1 MNSTEAAVAG
11 TDTLAEERQYW
22 LEKLTGGPRPS
33 GPRPDRIRPE
43 GRWERNAK
51 VAFQIEGETFEQLSR
66 LTGGEPFLEHAA
78 LMATLTGCLYR
89 YTQASPIAI
98 GCPAMKPE
106 SEAADTHNVVAI
118 VNNVDGQMTFR
129 QLLLGVR
136 QTLLDAHA
144 HQRYP
149 FARLLVDLGLQASSN
164 GCPLFDVSLEHRELH
179 HEMEDVGNDI
189 ALTFERKPGGLRG
202 TASYN
207 PQRYE
212 PATIERFGQH
222 FVRLLHAGL
231 KDPRAALDELDML
244 PDEERRRLLVE
255 WNDTT
260 RDYPR
265 DHCVHEL
272 FEAQVERAPEQTA
285 LVDGNLRLSYR
296 ELDQRANQLAHYLQ
310 GMGVT
315 ANAPVGI
322 CLNRSADLVVA
333 VLAVLKAGGA
343 YVPYDPTYPTER
355 MSAMLEDV
363 KLKVLLT
370 RQTLLE
376 RLPKRKPRVVC
387 VDNEWPVITQ
397 EPTDRPL
404 RHSGPDDLCYI
415 IFTSGS
421 TGRPKSAAVYHRG
434 WTNLLCW
441 FLREF
446 SISPLDKNL
455 VMSSISFDITQRSMA
470 MPLTSGGELHLV
482 PDGYDPNLI
491 RRILREEQITLLNCA
506 PSTFYPLIESAET
519 GRFTSVRSLRCLFL
533 GGEAI
538 SASRLMSWAL
548 SNDCSTEL
556 VNVYGAAECSDV
568 SSFYRLHDFARYA
581 RTSVPIGKPIDN
593 SRVYLLDESLRL
605 VPIGAVGEIC
615 LAGDGVGRG
624 YINDPA
630 LTARKF
636 LDDPFA
642 GETGGRLYRTGDLGR
657 YLADGTLEFL
667 GRMDHQVKIRGLR
680 IELGEIETLLRAH
693 PRVKEAVAV
702 AAEHVQGDQRL
713 TAYYTCA
720 GPDAAEAG
728 NRLEEELR
736 EVLAQKLPAYMIPNL
751 FVRLGEMPLNPNG
764 KIDREALPA
773 PSSLERPAT
782 AAFAAPRTPT
792 EATVATLFA
801 EVLKV
806 EEVGR
811 DDHFFRLGGHS
822 LMATQMI
829 ASISEAFKVR
839 FPAVDFFAR
848 PTVAAIAERIEAIG
862 TAQKTVSTPA
872 ARASQL
878 GEDHASEHKPYPAEE
893 RRAGPEPADHKSHA
907 LH

>member
-1 MNSTEAAVAG
+1 MNSNEAAVASI
-11 TDTLAEERQYW
+11 DTLPDERRYW
-22 LEKLTGGPRPS
+22 LEKLAGGPSPS
-33 GPRPDRIRPE
+33 GPRPDHSRPE
-43 GRWERNAK
+43 GRWERSAT
-51 VAFQIEGETFEQLSR
+51 VAFQIEGEIFEQLSR

-78 LMATLTGCLYR
+78 LAATLTACLYR
-89 YTQASPIAI
+89 STQASPIAI

-106 SEAADTHNVVAI
+106 SGAADLSNAIPI
-118 VNNVDGQMTFR
+118 VNHVDGQMTFR

-136 QTLLDAHA
+136 QTLLDAHT

-149 FARLLVDLGLQASSN
+149 FARLLADLGLHNSSN
-164 GCPLFDVSLEHRELH
+164 GCPLFDVSLEHRGLH
-179 HEMEDVGNDI
+179 HEMPEVGNDI
-189 ALTFERKPGGLRG
+189 TLTFEHTPGGLQG
-202 TASYN
+202 LAAYN

-212 PATIERFGQH
+212 RATIERFGQH
-222 FVRLLHAGL
+222 FLRLLHAGL
-231 KDPRAALDELDML
+231 KDPGTALSALDML

-255 WNDTT
+255 WNDTA

-265 DHCVHEL
+265 NRCVHEL
-272 FEAQVERAPEQTA
+272 FEAQVERAPESTA
-285 LVDGNLRLSYR
+285 LVDGDLRLSYR
-296 ELDQRANQLAHYLQ
+296 ELDQRSNQLAHHLQ
-310 GMGVT
+310 KLGVK

-322 CLNRSADLVVA
+322 CMNRSAELVVA

-355 MSAMLEDV
+355 MTAMLEDV

-370 RQTLLE
+370 RQALLE
-376 RLPKRKPRVVC
+376 RLPERKPRVVC
-387 VDNEWPVITQ
+387 LDSEWPVIGNQ
-397 EPTDRPL
+397 AAERPP
-404 RHSGPDDLCYI
+404 RRSGPDDLCYI

-446 SISPLDKNL
+446 SISPQDRNL

-482 PDGYDPNLI
+482 PDGYDPDLI
-491 RRILREEQITLLNCA
+491 RRILREQQITLLNCA
-506 PSTFYPLIESAET
+506 PSTFYPLIEGAEA
-519 GRFTSVRSLRCLFL
+519 GHFTSVRSLRCLFL

-538 SASRLMSWAL
+538 SASRLMGWAL
-548 SNDCSTEL
+548 SNACSTEI

-581 RTSVPIGKPIDN
+581 RTSVPIGRPIDN
-593 SRVYLLDESLRL
+593 SQVYLLDENLRL

-615 LAGDGVGRG
+615 LAGDGVGHG

-636 LDDPFA
+636 VDDPFA
-642 GETGGRLYRTGDLGR
+642 GEAGARLYRTGDLGR
-657 YLADGTLEFL
+657 YLPDGTLEFL
-667 GRMDHQVKIRGLR
+667 GRIDHQVKIRGLR

-702 AAEHVQGDQRL
+702 AAEHVPGDQRL

-720 GPDAAEAG
+720 GPEAAEAADG
-728 NRLEEELR
+728 LENELR
-736 EVLAQKLPAYMIPNL
+736 KTLEKKLPAYMMPNL
-751 FVRLGEMPLNPNG
+751 FIRLREMPLNPNG
-764 KIDREALPA
+764 KIDREALPV
-773 PSSLERPAT
+773 PSSIERPVK

-792 EATVATLFA
+792 EATVAALFA

-829 ASISEAFKVR
+829 ATISEAFNVR
-839 FPAVDFFAR
+839 FPAIDFFAR

-862 TAQKTVSTPA
+862 IAQETVSAPQVDGQPA
-872 ARASQL
+872 AA
-878 GEDHASEHKPYPAEE
+878 GGAPPA
-893 RRAGPEPADHKSHA
+893 
-907 LH
+907 